1 MKFERLVTL
10 AFALLVGAAAAPAQ
24 ETPPAPAPTP
34 PAPTSPTTP
43 TDKAAVRQR
52 WKEMTPEERKKIEEA
67 YQRWKTLTPEQ
78 KALLKKRH
86 DRLEEERRAT
96 DHALPDDDRK
106 QIDKQSLDRRRKEL
120 TDRTLKLLKERVDR
134 LPPELQK
141 KIRDELKNAPPGER
155 AERLRKLLQ
164 EELAPQIRAAFRRR
178 VAAGEL
184 SRDEVESLAKA
195 VRAAP
200 TTRERAH
207 LLRDF
212 ILAHPN
218 AFRLNPKVRERLK
231 KSSDPLDDLRMI
243 EQQPK
248 PKAKAK
254 GAQGSKSN

>member
-1 MKFERLVTL
+1 
-10 AFALLVGAAAAPAQ
+10 
-24 ETPPAPAPTP
+24 
-34 PAPTSPTTP
+34 
-43 TDKAAVRQR
+43 
-52 WKEMTPEERKKIEEA
+52 MTPEERRKIEEA
-67 YQRWKTLTPEQ
+67 YRRWKTLSPEQ

-106 QIDKQSLDRRRKEL
+106 RIDKQPVERRQKEL

-155 AERLRKLLQ
+155 AERLRRLLQ

-184 SRDEVESLAKA
+184 SRDEVETLAKA
-195 VRAAP
+195 VRSAP

-231 KSSDPLDDLRMI
+231 KNSDPLEELRLI
-243 EQQPK
+243 EQQQPR
-248 PKAKAK
+248 PKAKGQK
-254 GAQGSKSN
+254 GAKPN